1 MLVRKTFK
9 IAMLA
14 AGSALIM
21 GAPAGFADEA
31 AGVAKFSTASE
42 VSAYQVDYSPIA
54 KFTNAFAT
62 TERGRTKIAYAAV
75 ADQGK
80 GFMKTYKRYLSG
92 VPVSQL
98 TRNDQLAFWLNTRNM
113 MVVDAMVN
121 SKSRRRMSNLRGTPE
136 APGKMWTEKLITVEG
151 VELSLQDIEKDIILA
166 NFADNPNV
174 IFGLYQGTKASPTFP
189 AKGFSAANV
198 NAELEA
204 LGREFLD
211 SRSGV
216 KIRRSKAEVPA
227 IIDWYSAD
235 VFGGDQA
242 AARVH
247 VASLLDSENATKFN
261 AATQFETR
269 KFSYSSDEFIIR
281 QQRPTGDSFS
291 SSSANTGGSS
301 FGDGG
306 GGGGGGS

>member
-1 MLVRKTFK
+1 
-9 IAMLA
+9 
-14 AGSALIM
+14 
-21 GAPAGFADEA
+21 
-31 AGVAKFSTASE
+31 
-42 VSAYQVDYSPIA
+42 
-54 KFTNAFAT
+54 
-62 TERGRTKIAYAAV
+62 
-75 ADQGK
+75 
-80 GFMKTYKRYLSG
+80 MKTYKRYLSG

-121 SKSRRRMSNLRGTPE
+121 SKSRRRMSSLRGTPTE
-136 APGKMWTEKLITVEG
+136 PGKMWTEKLITIEG

-189 AKGFSAANV
+189 KKGFSPANV

-216 KIRRSKAEVPA
+216 KIRRSKAEIPA

-235 VFGGDQA
+235 VFGGDEA
-242 AARVH
+242 VARGH
-247 VASLLDSENATKFN
+247 VASLLGRDDATKFN
-261 AATQFETR
+261 AATQFQTR
-269 KFSYSSDEFIIR
+269 AFSYSSDEFIIR
-281 QQRPTGDSFS
+281 QQRIPTGD
-291 SSSANTGGSS
+291 NLGGGNRGGSS
-301 FGDGG
+301 FGGG
-306 GGGGGGS
+306 EGGGGGGS

>member
-21 GAPAGFADEA
+21 GVPAGFADEA

-80 GFMKTYKRYLSG
+80 GFMKTYKNYLSG
-92 VPVSQL
+92 VPVSKL
-98 TRNDQLAFWLNTRNM
+98 TRNEQLAFWLNTRNM
-113 MVVDAMVN
+113 LVVDAMAN
-121 SKSRRRMSNLRGTPE
+121 SKSRRRMANLRGTPT
-136 APGKMWTEKLITVEG
+136 APGAMWTEKLITVEG

-174 IFGLYQGTKASPTFP
+174 IFGLYQGTSGSPTFP
-189 AKGFSAANV
+189 AKGFTSANV

-204 LGREFLD
+204 FGRDYLD

-235 VFGGDQA
+235 VFGGDEA

-247 VASLLDSENATKFN
+247 VASLLGSDDATKFN
-261 AATQFETR
+261 AATQFQTR

-281 QQRPTGDSFS
+281 QQRGPASNSFGGG
-291 SSSANTGGSS
+291 NTSGSS
-301 FGDGG
+301 FG

>member
-21 GAPAGFADEA
+21 GVPAGFADEA

-80 GFMKTYKRYLSG
+80 GFMKTYKNYLSG
-92 VPVSQL
+92 VPVSKL
-98 TRNDQLAFWLNTRNM
+98 TRNEQLAFWLNTRNM
-113 MVVDAMVN
+113 LVVDAMAN
-121 SKSRRRMSNLRGTPE
+121 SKSRRRMANLRGTPT
-136 APGKMWTEKLITVEG
+136 APGAMWTEKLITVEG

-174 IFGLYQGTKASPTFP
+174 IFGLYQGTSGSPTFP
-189 AKGFSAANV
+189 AKGFTSANV

-204 LGREFLD
+204 FGRDYLD

-235 VFGGDQA
+235 VFGGDEA

-247 VASLLDSENATKFN
+247 VASLLGSDDATKFN
-261 AATQFETR
+261 AATQFQTR

-281 QQRPTGDSFS
+281 QQRGPASNSFGGG
-291 SSSANTGGSS
+291 NTSGSS
-301 FGDGG
+301 FGGDGG
-306 GGGGGGS
+306 GGS